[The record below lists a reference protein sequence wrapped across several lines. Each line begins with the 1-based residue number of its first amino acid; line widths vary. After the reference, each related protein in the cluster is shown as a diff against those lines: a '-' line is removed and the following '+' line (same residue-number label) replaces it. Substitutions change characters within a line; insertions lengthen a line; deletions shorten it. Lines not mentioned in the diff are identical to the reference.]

1 MISSGRIVRIK
12 HICHLDADF
21 TSHRRKTN
29 GSELLT
35 DMWWVVGNV
44 ISLFDTIYRI
54 LTHLDFFVLK
64 DGYRPNGEITLGNI
78 EASIVKSKL

>member
-1 MISSGRIVRIK
+1 
-12 HICHLDADF
+12 
-21 TSHRRKTN
+21 
-29 GSELLT
+29 
-35 DMWWVVGNV
+35 MWWVVGNV